1 MRKARSA
8 AVVAFLVGL
17 PAAAARDHQRV
28 DYTIDVNLDTGSHE
42 LTGRER
48 VEFTNAST
56 KALDELWWHLY
67 LNAFANDRT
76 TFFRGG
82 VGGRGSELPDHW
94 GYTDLK
100 SMKLVLEGSEP
111 VELWPTHF
119 DRERS
124 SEDRTDVRIALPR
137 SIAPGERATLLIE
150 FHARL
155 PEVVERT
162 GYGGSFHM
170 IAQWFPKLAKLEP
183 TGAFAHFPFHHYS
196 EFYADYG
203 RYDVTVRV
211 PESFAVVATG
221 EREDD
226 RVEDGRRVVRHVQN
240 DVHDFAFAAW
250 DKFRFLERTVS
261 GRRILVAYPPGFDA
275 VARRELEVASVA
287 LDEFSNA
294 YVRYPY
300 RVLSVVHP
308 PAGVEEA
315 GGMEY
320 PTLITTGG
328 AWWTPPVFRDVELV
342 TVHELGHQW
351 FYGLFGSNEF
361 ASPFL
366 DEGFNTYAE
375 GRWMHDHY
383 GHAAVLELGPLSLSD
398 ERMYGGTSIG
408 AVTHRAVSSRADEF
422 LSGGDYGNLVYGR
435 TGAILT
441 TLRRAFG
448 TDRFDTAMRAYGE
461 RFALDHPT
469 PTDIERVFRE
479 VIGEEAAAF
488 FHSAIFERGW
498 VDFEVVR
505 FACESKHEASG
516 FVGEGAERKE
526 SKGEA
531 VAPVVKRTVLR
542 AERRGT
548 LAPPNEIDV
557 TFGDGHS
564 ERFPWPSDTAA
575 FERSFE
581 GPTCLR
587 RVTLDPDRKILVD
600 ARRDN
605 DTRVTEEGRAPFFS
619 RSARVVMAALEAFFA
634 WVGA

>member
-1 MRKARSA
+1 MKRLAPALLA
-8 AVVAFLVGL
+8 AAIAS
-17 PAAAARDHQRV
+17 PAAAGPRDPQRV

-48 VEFTNAST
+48 VELTNAT
-56 KALDELWWHLY
+56 AKPLEELWWHLY

-82 VGGRGSELPDHW
+82 IGGRGSESPDHW
-94 GYTDLK
+94 GYTEIKSLK
-100 SMKLVLEGSEP
+100 VLREGEEP
-111 VELWPTHF
+111 TELWPAHF

-124 SEDRTDVRIALPR
+124 SDDRTDVRVTLPAP
-137 SIAPGERATLLIE
+137 IAPGARVTLLVE
-150 FHARL
+150 FHAQL

-170 IAQWFPKLAKLEP
+170 VAQWFPKLAKLEP
-183 TGAFAHFPFHHYS
+183 NGTFAHFPFHHYT

-211 PESFAVVATG
+211 PEAFAVVATG
-221 EREDD
+221 ERQEE
-226 RVEDGRRVVRHVQN
+226 RVEEGRRVVRHVQD

-250 DKFRFLERTVS
+250 DKFRFLERTVNE
-261 GRRILVAYPPGFDA
+261 RRIVVAYPPGYDA
-275 VARRELEVASVA
+275 VAKRELEVAAAA
-287 LDEFSNA
+287 LDEFSGW

-300 RVLSVVHP
+300 KLLSVVHP

-328 AWWTPPVFRDVELV
+328 AWWTPPGVRDLELV

-375 GRWMHDHY
+375 GRWMHEHY
-383 GHAAVLELGPLSLSD
+383 GLGAVVQLGPLLLSD
-398 ERMYGGTSIG
+398 ERMHAASSAA
-408 AVTHRAVSSRADEF
+408 AVHHRAVGSRADEF
-422 LSGGDYGNLVYGR
+422 LSGGDYGSLVYGR
-435 TGAILT
+435 TGAVLT

-448 TDRFDTAMRAYGE
+448 ADRFDLAMRTYGE
-461 RFALDHPT
+461 RYVLAHPT
-469 PTDIERVFRE
+469 PADVESVFRE
-479 VIGEEAAAF
+479 VIGDAAARF
-488 FHSAIFERGW
+488 FHGAIFERGW

-505 FACESKHEASG
+505 LACESKHEPSG
-516 FVGEGAERKE
+516 FLGEGSERKE
-526 SKGEA
+526 SKGDELK
-531 VAPVVKRTVLR
+531 PLVKSTFVR
-542 AERRGT
+542 AERRGS
-548 LAPPNEIDV
+548 LAPPNEV
-557 TFGDGHS
+557 EVVFGDGHS
-564 ERFPWPSDTAA
+564 ERFPWAPETEA
-575 FERSFE
+575 FERTFE
-581 GPTCLR
+581 DARCVQ
-587 RVTLDPDRKILVD
+587 RVTVDPDRKVLVD

-619 RSARVVMAALEAFFA
+619 RSARVIVAALEAFFA

>member
-1 MRKARSA
+1 MKRLAPAFVACLLSA
-8 AVVAFLVGL
+8 HAS
-17 PAAAARDHQRV
+17 AARDPQRV

-42 LTGRER
+42 LTGHER
-48 VEFTNAST
+48 VELTNASA
-56 KALDELWWHLY
+56 KPLDELWWHLY

-82 VGGRGSELPDHW
+82 VGGRGTDAPDHW
-94 GYTDLK
+94 GYTELT
-100 SMKLVLEGSEP
+100 SVKLVVEGTEP
-111 VELWPTHF
+111 VELWPDHF
-119 DRERS
+119 DREHS
-124 SEDRTDVRIALPR
+124 SDDRTDIRLSLPR
-137 SIAPGERATLLIE
+137 SIAPGTRATLLVA
-150 FHARL
+150 FRAQL
-155 PEVVERT
+155 PKVVERT

-170 IAQWFPKLAKLEP
+170 VAQWFPKLAKLEP
-183 TGAFAHFPFHHYS
+183 SGNFAHFPFHHYS

-211 PESFAVVATG
+211 PEAFAVVATG
-221 EREDD
+221 ERQEE
-226 RVEDGRRVVRHVQN
+226 RVEDGRRVVRHVQS

-261 GRRILVAYPPGFDA
+261 GRRIVVAFPPGYDA
-275 VARRELEVASVA
+275 VARRELEVAA
-287 LDEFSNA
+287 AAIDEFSSW

-300 RVLSVVHP
+300 RVLSIVHP

-328 AWWTPPVFRDVELV
+328 AWWTPPAFRDIELV

-383 GHAAVLELGPLSLSD
+383 GDAAVIELGPLALSD
-398 ERMYGGTSIG
+398 ERMHGGSSVG
-408 AVTHRAVSSRADEF
+408 AVSHRAVASRADEF
-422 LSGGDYGNLVYGR
+422 LSGRDYGNLVYGR
-435 TGAILT
+435 TGAVLT
-441 TLRRAFG
+441 TMRRAFG
-448 TDRFDTAMRAYGE
+448 VERFDAAMRTYGE
-461 RFALDHPT
+461 RFALEHPT
-469 PTDIERVFRE
+469 PADIETVFRE
-479 VIGEEAAAF
+479 VIGEAAAAF
-488 FHSAIFERGW
+488 FHRAVFERGW

-505 FACESKHEASG
+505 LACESKREANG
-516 FVGEGAERKE
+516 FVGEGADRKA
-526 SKGEA
+526 SKGEELK
-531 VAPVVKRTVLR
+531 PVVKSTLVR
-542 AERRGT
+542 AERRGS
-548 LAPPNEIDV
+548 LSPPNEVEVI
-557 TFGDGHS
+557 FGDGHT
-564 ERFPWPSDTAA
+564 ERFPWPADLDA
-575 FERSFE
+575 FERTYE
-581 GPTCLR
+581 GDRCVR
-587 RVTLDPDRKILVD
+587 RVTVDPDRKVLVD

-619 RSARVVMAALEAFFA
+619 RTARVLTAVLQALFA